1 MSAREGDSVGP
12 VSFVMRFRAVIAVVL
27 LLAAV
32 LFGGLYRVA
41 DSLEKH
47 SYNSGAVP
55 PDTVTL
61 TQGRTYQ
68 ISVPGGRKALDKR
81 GISTK
86 AGLCSLSQPSGVT
99 ENLTV
104 TPLSNDVRP
113 TNAIATF
120 VAPLSGPVHIDC
132 GPWGAVYI
140 DDADN
145 TGWDYAGLFLLLTA
159 ICLTLA
165 VALGLSALYA
175 RHGHKVGGSVG
186 VEAGDDEVGRDE
198 DSDVLS

>member
-1 MSAREGDSVGP
+1 MG
-12 VSFVMRFRAVIAVVL
+12 SFVMRFRGIIAVVL

-41 DSLEKH
+41 DGLEKH
-47 SYNSGAVP
+47 SYNAGAVP
-55 PDTVTL
+55 PDRVTL

-68 ISVPGGRKALDKR
+68 ISVPGGRKALAER
-81 GISTK
+81 GISTSV
-86 AGLCSLSQPSGVT
+86 AQCSATLPSGVSQH
-99 ENLTV
+99 LSV
-104 TPLSNDVRP
+104 TPLSSDVRP

-120 VAPLSGPVHIDC
+120 VAPVSGSVHLDC

-145 TGWDYAGLFLLLTA
+145 GGWDYAGLFLLLTA

-175 RHGHKVGGSVG
+175 RHGDQVQRGVG
-186 VEAGDDEVGRDE
+186 VGADDHESRTR
-198 DSDVLS
+198 

>member
-1 MSAREGDSVGP
+1 MG
-12 VSFVMRFRAVIAVVL
+12 SFVIRYRGVLAVVL

-41 DSLEKH
+41 DGLEKH

-55 PDTVTL
+55 PDTVEL

-68 ISVPGGRKALDKR
+68 ISVPGGRKALAKR
-81 GISTK
+81 GIST
-86 AGLCSLSQPSGVT
+86 AAAQCSVTQPSGVSQH
-99 ENLTV
+99 LSV
-104 TPLSNDVRP
+104 TLLSSDVRP

-120 VAPLSGPVHIDC
+120 VAPVSGSVRLDC
-132 GPWGAVYI
+132 GQWGAVYV

-145 TGWDYAGLFLLLTA
+145 AGWDYAGLFLLLTA

-175 RHGHKVGGSVG
+175 RHGDQVEGGVG
-186 VEAGDDEVGRDE
+186 VATGDHDVGHGDGG
-198 DSDVLS
+198 DSPS

>member
-1 MSAREGDSVGP
+1 MG
-12 VSFVMRFRAVIAVVL
+12 SFVMRFRGVIAVVL
-27 LLAAV
+27 LLVAV

-41 DSLEKH
+41 DGLEKH

-55 PDTVTL
+55 PDKVQL

-68 ISVPGGRKALDKR
+68 ISVPGGRKALAER
-81 GISTK
+81 GISTSV
-86 AGLCSLSQPSGVT
+86 AQCSVTQPSGVSQH
-99 ENLTV
+99 LSV
-104 TPLSNDVRP
+104 TLLSNDVRP

-120 VAPLSGPVHIDC
+120 VAPVSGSVHLDC
-132 GPWGAVYI
+132 GEWGAVYV

-145 TGWDYAGLFLLLTA
+145 AGWDYAGLFLLLSA

-175 RHGHKVGGSVG
+175 RHGDQVKDGVG
-186 VEAGDDEVGRDE
+186 VATGDQEVRRGDGG
-198 DSDVLS
+198 DSVS

>member
-1 MSAREGDSVGP
+1 VSQEVIVG
-12 VSFVMRFRAVIAVVL
+12 SFVLRFRGVIAVVL
-27 LLAAV
+27 LVAAA

-41 DSLEKH
+41 DGLEKH

-55 PDTVTL
+55 PDTVKL

-68 ISVPGGRKALDKR
+68 ISVPGGRKALASR
-81 GISTK
+81 GISTSV
-86 AGLCSLSQPSGVT
+86 AQCSVTQQSGVSQ
-99 ENLTV
+99 NLSV

-120 VAPLSGPVHIDC
+120 VSPVTGSVHLDC
-132 GPWGAVYI
+132 GPWGAVYV
-140 DDADN
+140 DNADN

-175 RHGHKVGGSVG
+175 RHGDQVQRSVG
-186 VEAGDDEVGRDE
+186 IGAGDHEALHRDGG
-198 DSDVLS
+198 DSPG

>member
-1 MSAREGDSVGP
+1 VSQEVFVG
-12 VSFVMRFRAVIAVVL
+12 SFVLRYRGVIAVVL
-27 LLAAV
+27 LVTAA

-41 DSLEKH
+41 DGLEKH

-55 PDTVTL
+55 PDTVKL

-68 ISVPGGRKALDKR
+68 ISVPGGRKALAKR
-81 GISTK
+81 GISTSV
-86 AGLCSLSQPSGVT
+86 AQCSVTLQSGVSQ
-99 ENLTV
+99 NLAV

-113 TNAIATF
+113 TNALATF
-120 VAPLSGPVHIDC
+120 VSPVSGSVHLDC
-132 GPWGAVYI
+132 GPRGAVYV

-145 TGWDYAGLFLLLTA
+145 TGWDYAGLFLLLTV

-175 RHGHKVGGSVG
+175 RHDDQVQRRVRAG
-186 VEAGDDEVGRDE
+186 AGDHEVAGPDGG
-198 DSDVLS
+198 DSLS

>member
-1 MSAREGDSVGP
+1 
-12 VSFVMRFRAVIAVVL
+12 MRFRGVIAVVL

-61 TQGRTYQ
+61 TQGHTYQ
-68 ISVPGGRKALDKR
+68 ISVPGGRKALAKR
-81 GISTK
+81 GISTST
-86 AGLCSLSQPSGVT
+86 ALCSLSLPSGVT
-99 ENLTV
+99 QTLNV
-104 TPLSNDVRP
+104 SPLSNDVRP
-113 TNAIATF
+113 TNTIATF
-120 VAPLSGPVHIDC
+120 VAPLSGSVHIDC
-132 GPWGAVYI
+132 GPWGAVYV

-145 TGWDYAGLFLLLTA
+145 SGWDYAGLFLLLTA

-175 RHGHKVGGSVG
+175 RHDGKVEGGVRVG
-186 VEAGDDEVGRDE
+186 AADHEIGRGDRE
-198 DSDVLS
+198 DTLS

>member
-1 MSAREGDSVGP
+1 VVVG
-12 VSFVMRFRAVIAVVL
+12 SFVMRFRGIIAVVL

-41 DSLEKH
+41 DGLERH

-55 PDTVTL
+55 PDKVTL

-68 ISVPGGRKALDKR
+68 ISVPGGRKALAQR
-81 GISTK
+81 GISTSV
-86 AGLCSLSQPSGVT
+86 AQCSVTQPSGVSQHL
-99 ENLTV
+99 NV
-104 TPLSNDVRP
+104 TLLSTDVRP

-120 VAPLSGPVHIDC
+120 VAPVGGSVHIDC
-132 GPWGAVYI
+132 GPWGAVYV

-145 TGWDYAGLFLLLTA
+145 SGWDYAGLFLLLTA
-159 ICLTLA
+159 LCLTLA

-175 RHGHKVGGSVG
+175 RHGDQAEPGVGAG
-186 VEAGDDEVGRDE
+186 AGDHEVAHGAGG
-198 DSDVLS
+198 DSLG

>member
-1 MSAREGDSVGP
+1 
-12 VSFVMRFRAVIAVVL
+12 MRFRGVIAVAL

-41 DSLEKH
+41 DGLEKH
-47 SYNSGAVP
+47 SYNSGAAP

-68 ISVPGGRKALDKR
+68 ISVPGGRKALAR
-81 GISTK
+81 QGISTK
-86 AGLCSLSQPSGVT
+86 VAQCSLSQPSGNT
-99 ENLTV
+99 QTLTV
-104 TPLSNDVRP
+104 TLLSNDVRP

-120 VAPLSGPVHIDC
+120 VAPLSGPVHINC
-132 GPWGAVYI
+132 GPWGAVYV

-175 RHGHKVGGSVG
+175 RHGDQVERGVEVG
-186 VEAGDDEVGRDE
+186 VGDHEVGRGDGG
-198 DSDVLS
+198 DPVS

>member
-1 MSAREGDSVGP
+1 MG
-12 VSFVMRFRAVIAVVL
+12 SFVMRFRGVIAVVL

-41 DSLEKH
+41 DGLEKH

-55 PDTVTL
+55 PDTVQL

-68 ISVPGGRKALDKR
+68 ISVPGGRKALAER
-81 GISTK
+81 GISTSV
-86 AGLCSLSQPSGVT
+86 AQCSVTQASGVSQD
-99 ENLTV
+99 LSV
-104 TPLSNDVRP
+104 TLLSNDVRP

-120 VAPLSGPVHIDC
+120 VAPVSGSVHLDC
-132 GPWGAVYI
+132 GQWGAVYV

-145 TGWDYAGLFLLLTA
+145 AGWDYAGLFLLLTA

-175 RHGHKVGGSVG
+175 RHSDQVKGGVR
-186 VEAGDDEVGRDE
+186 VATGDNEVGRADGG
-198 DSDVLS
+198 DSVS

>member
-1 MSAREGDSVGP
+1 MVSQEVFVG
-12 VSFVMRFRAVIAVVL
+12 SFVLRYRGVIAVVL

-41 DSLEKH
+41 DGVEKH

-55 PDTVTL
+55 PDTVQL

-68 ISVPGGRKALDKR
+68 ISVPGGRKALAKR
-81 GISTK
+81 GISTSV
-86 AGLCSLSQPSGVT
+86 AQCSVTLRSGVSQ
-99 ENLTV
+99 NLTV

-113 TNAIATF
+113 TNALATF
-120 VAPLSGPVHIDC
+120 VAPVSGSVHLDC
-132 GPWGAVYI
+132 GPWGAVYV

-175 RHGHKVGGSVG
+175 RH
-186 VEAGDDEVGRDE
+186 DDEVQRGVGAGAGDHE
-198 DSDVLS
+198 VAGPDGGDPLS